1 MQEHGTYKDMDLLE
15 DKSLWGGIGGLATTM
30 GLAQWSHLASLVA
43 ACCTITFMVIR
54 IYQITRK

>member
-1 MQEHGTYKDMDLLE
+1 MQEHGTDKDMELLE

>member
-1 MQEHGTYKDMDLLE
+1 MQEHGTDKDMELLE
-15 DKSLWGGIGGLATTM
+15 DKSLWGGVGGLATTM

>member
-1 MQEHGTYKDMDLLE
+1 MELLE
-15 DKSLWGGIGGLATTM
+15 DRSVWGGLGGLATAM

>member
-1 MQEHGTYKDMDLLE
+1 MELLE
-15 DKSLWGGIGGLATTM
+15 DRSVWGGLGGLATTM

>member
-1 MQEHGTYKDMDLLE
+1 MLQHGASKDMELLE
-15 DKSLWGGIGGLATTM
+15 DKSLWGGLGGLATTM
-30 GLAQWSHLASLVA
+30 GLAQWSHLASLIA

>member
-1 MQEHGTYKDMDLLE
+1 MQEHGTDKDMELLE
-15 DKSLWGGIGGLATTM
+15 DRSLWGGIGGLATTM

>member
-1 MQEHGTYKDMDLLE
+1 MLQYGVGQDMELLE
-15 DKSLWGGIGGLATTM
+15 DKSVWGGLGGLATAM

-43 ACCTITFMVIR
+43 ACCTITFMCIR